1 MDNSMHKV
9 IPEKMPSFTEDRKTK
24 IYPTF
29 SLDSEDLPEL
39 KDFKVGE
46 KKVLVMEV
54 EQMSMRQG
62 KEWQGENNKDDKKVH
77 ATFKIL
83 RVGLEKE
90 TFENEYARRRS
101 AGGRS

>member
-1 MDNSMHKV
+1 MDNKLHKV
-9 IPEKMPSFTEDRKTK
+9 VPEKMPSFSEEKRVK

-29 SLDSEDLPEL
+29 SIDDEDLPAL

-46 KKVLVMEV
+46 KKVLEIEV

-62 KEWQGENNKDDKKVH
+62 AEWQGSTSGDKKIH

-83 RVGLEKE
+83 KVGVKKE
-90 TFENEYARRRS
+90 NYSQEYSRKRS
-101 AGGRS
+101 GALS